1 MTEFFM
7 AMIPPTSTKQARGW
21 HQAADG
27 KVISYDRANA
37 NAEGKLTA
45 HLAKH
50 IPQKPYTGA
59 IRVLVKWLF
68 PLRGQHKGRRMVHEQ
83 ARCRQPLQSPLRH
96 HDKARLLEG

>member
-68 PLRGQHKGRRMVHEQ
+68 PLRGSTGTANGTRT
-83 ARCRQPLQSPLRH
+83 SPMPTTSA
-96 HDKARLLEG
+96 KPSTTS